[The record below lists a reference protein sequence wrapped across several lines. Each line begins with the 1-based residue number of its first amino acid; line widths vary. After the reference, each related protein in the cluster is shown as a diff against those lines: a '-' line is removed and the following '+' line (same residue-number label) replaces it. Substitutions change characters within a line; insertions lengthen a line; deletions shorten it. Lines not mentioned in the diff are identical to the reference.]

1 LAIDRRRLL
10 EFWGHILKFICYKEF
25 NDPEEPIH
33 PGIIY
38 RNKVLPLARVL
49 AVAEA
54 VHPKGLTLPENLF
67 EVVGLLST
75 YAAAVKELE
84 RDSKVLPQIWQ
95 EVGVTLAAPLPRPN
109 RIFGIGH
116 NYADHAKETGREV
129 GSEPTI
135 FLKAS
140 TTVIASGQNIVYPS
154 FAEQVDY
161 EGELAVVI
169 GLAGS
174 NISEDDA
181 FRHVAGY
188 TIMNDVT
195 ERIMQRRDQ
204 AKSLPWFRSKSIDTF
219 GPMGP
224 ALITADEIKDPHNL
238 EITTELNGEVKQKSS
253 TANLVFKIPHLIAY
267 LSKFFALE
275 PGDVIATGTPA
286 GIGPM
291 KPGDTVTV
299 TIPEIGTLSNAVVS
313 APETTEL

>member
-1 LAIDRRRLL
+1 V
-10 EFWGHILKFICYKEF
+10 KFICYKEF
-25 NDPEEPIH
+25 DDPDEPIH

-38 RNKVLPLARVL
+38 RNKVLPLARVI

-54 VHPKGLTLPENLF
+54 INPKGLTIPESLF

-75 YAAAVKELE
+75 YALALKELE
-84 RDSKVLPQIWQ
+84 RDGKILPQIWQ

-116 NYADHAKETGREV
+116 NYAEHAKETGRAI
-129 GSEPTI
+129 GTEPTV

-140 TTVIASGQNIVYPS
+140 TSVIASGQSIIYPA

-169 GLAGS
+169 GVAGS
-174 NISEDDA
+174 NILEGEA
-181 FRHVAGY
+181 YRHVAGY
-188 TIMNDVT
+188 TLINDVT

-219 GPMGP
+219 GPLGP
-224 ALITADEIKDPHNL
+224 SLTTADEIKDPHNL
-238 EITTELNGEVKQKSS
+238 TITTEVNGEVKQQSS
-253 TANLVFKIPHLIAY
+253 TSDMIFKIPQLIAY
-267 LSKFFALE
+267 LSQFFALE
-275 PGDVIATGTPA
+275 PGDIIATGTPS
-286 GIGPM
+286 GIGPL

-299 TIPEIGTLSNAVVS
+299 TIPEIGTLSNPVV
-313 APETTEL
+313 AALETEER

>member
-1 LAIDRRRLL
+1 M
-10 EFWGHILKFICYKEF
+10 KFICYKEF
-25 NDPEEPIH
+25 DDPEEPIH
-33 PGIIY
+33 PGIVY

-54 VHPKGLTLPENLF
+54 IHPKGLTVPDSLF
-67 EVVGLLST
+67 EVIGLLST

-84 RDSKVLPQIWQ
+84 RESKVLPLIWQ

-109 RIFGIGH
+109 RIFGIGR
-116 NYADHAKETGREV
+116 NYTEHAKETGHTVE
-129 GSEPTI
+129 GEPTV

-140 TTVIASGQNIVYPS
+140 TSVIASGQNIVYPA
-154 FAEQVDY
+154 FAEQVDF

-174 NISEDDA
+174 NISEADA
-181 FRHVAGY
+181 YRHVAGY
-188 TIMNDVT
+188 TLLNDVT

-238 EITTELNGEVKQKSS
+238 EIVTEVNGDVKQKAS
-253 TANLVFKIPHLIAY
+253 TGEMVFKIPQIISY
-267 LSKFFALE
+267 LSKLFALE
-275 PGDVIATGTPA
+275 PGDVIATGTPS
-286 GIGPM
+286 GIGPL
-291 KPGDTVTV
+291 KPGDTVTI
-299 TIPEIGTLSNAVVS
+299 TIPEIGTLSNQVIAAVE
-313 APETTEL
+313 ATEL